1 MGCLASEVDSAGIGF
16 QGVQDPGG
24 EGGGH
29 VYGCHGRGA
38 ETLTGWWCLVEL
50 KYGDWKL
57 WAAVFEWAVCER
69 RINILPESIV
79 FS

>member
-1 MGCLASEVDSAGIGF
+1 LASEVDSAGIGF

-50 KYGDWKL
+50 NMG
-57 WAAVFEWAVCER
+57 
-69 RINILPESIV
+69 I
-79 FS
+79 